1 MSMLPPR
8 AASLLPGG
16 ALLPL
21 MLPLLL
27 PLLLAAA
34 AAVTGL
40 TVATGW
46 AAAGALLPRL
56 APMNLGSTGEAG
68 SKVT

>member
-1 MSMLPPR
+1 M
-8 AASLLPGG
+8 
-16 ALLPL
+16 
-21 MLPLLL
+21 PLLL

-40 TVATGW
+40 MVATGW